1 MTIGS
6 GLSRGR
12 SRMRAGQAAWL
23 LLPFLACAQ
32 PAPESSANPP
42 AEPGAEMQR
51 TPNTLTAEEQA
62 AGWKLLFDGKTT
74 TGWRGWNKDTIPS
87 GWQAVDGTLTR
98 VSEGGGDIITVD
110 KYDNFELALDWK
122 IAPGGNS
129 GIFFHVTEEGDEMY
143 WSAPEYQVLD
153 DSAHADGLKPETS
166 AGANYA
172 LNAPTMEMAR
182 PIGEWNEARILVN
195 GPHVEHWLNGMKIV
209 EYELWSDDWKA
220 RVAASKFA
228 AWPIYGMAKTG
239 YIGLQEHGSAVAY
252 RNIRI
257 RPIPPGGS

>member
-129 GIFFHVTEEGDEMY
+129 GIFFHVTEEGDEN
-143 WSAPEYQVLD
+143 VLV
-153 DSAHADGLKPETS
+153 G
-166 AGANYA
+166 AG
-172 LNAPTMEMAR
+172 
-182 PIGEWNEARILVN
+182 V
-195 GPHVEHWLNGMKIV
+195 
-209 EYELWSDDWKA
+209 
-220 RVAASKFA
+220 
-228 AWPIYGMAKTG
+228 
-239 YIGLQEHGSAVAY
+239 
-252 RNIRI
+252 
-257 RPIPPGGS
+257 PGAG

>member
-1 MTIGS
+1 MTTDS
-6 GLSRGR
+6 GR
-12 SRMRAGQAAWL
+12 SRPRPTISAALAAWAL
-23 LLPFLACAQ
+23 MPMLACAQ
-32 PAPESSANPP
+32 PAPETSAMP
-42 AEPGAEMQR
+42 AAETDAAMQR
-51 TPNTLTAEEQA
+51 APNTLTAAEQA

-74 TGWRGWNKDTIPS
+74 AGWRGWKQEAMPE
-87 GWQAVDGTLTR
+87 GWAAVDGTLTR
-98 VSEGGGDIITVD
+98 TAGGGGDIITVD
-110 KYDNFELALDWK
+110 QYDNFELALDWK

-129 GIFFHVTEEGDEMY
+129 GIFFHVTEEGDAMY
-143 WSAPEYQVLD
+143 WSAPEFQVLD
-153 DSAHADGLKPETS
+153 DSAHADGLVPETS

-172 LNAPTMEMAR
+172 LNAPTKEMAR
-182 PIGEWNEARILVN
+182 PVGEWNEARILVN
-195 GPHVEHWLNGMKIV
+195 GPHVEHWLNGEKIV

-257 RPIPPGGS
+257 RPIPSGGS